1 MAAARSL
8 TGALPPRG
16 RARRPSA
23 PPRPRL
29 GRASAGCPGPAPR
42 LKAALGMG
50 WGLKDRCF
58 VCSVNVYLFLWGM
71 VVVSP

>member
-16 RARRPSA
+16 RAHRPSA

-29 GRASAGCPGPAPR
+29 SLSCPGPAPR
-42 LKAALGMG
+42 LKADLGVG

-58 VCSVNVYLFLWGM
+58 VCSVNVYLFLWG
-71 VVVSP
+71 VVVISP